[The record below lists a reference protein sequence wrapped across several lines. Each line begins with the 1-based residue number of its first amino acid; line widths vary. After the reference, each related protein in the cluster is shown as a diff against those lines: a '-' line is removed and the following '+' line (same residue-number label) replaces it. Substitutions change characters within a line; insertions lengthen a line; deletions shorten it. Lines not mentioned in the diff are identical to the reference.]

1 MNYENITENKGIE
14 VGSAAH
20 RRAWEA
26 GHIDY
31 FGRDSFSNIEQQLQ
45 RNIGQNLYQY
55 HPTQPR
61 QPSPETTII
70 SQTVIELPTKTT
82 SILKSSANGTTPIP
96 QIPQPRPPPSHSE
109 DLTKKSVQP
118 PTTTTIPPKTPINE
132 VKPISQPK
140 DLSKPTPST
149 KTVSQTVT
157 ELPTTISVSKSSS
170 NTTPSH
176 SKDLYQKETRREP
189 PTEQIITTRTTA
201 VVDTVLN
208 EVGMLSK
215 GDQSIGR
222 VGDLGKEGGSAKFLH
237 QNITHLPTT
246 TTIQSTNPNDHS
258 SNLFKTSQESTT
270 NLSPTVLKE
279 STSLSQRQNTQFVFN
294 SL

>member
-1 MNYENITENKGIE
+1 M
-14 VGSAAH
+14 
-20 RRAWEA
+20 
-26 GHIDY
+26 
-31 FGRDSFSNIEQQLQ
+31 
-45 RNIGQNLYQY
+45 
-55 HPTQPR
+55 
-61 QPSPETTII
+61 
-70 SQTVIELPTKTT
+70 IELPTKTT
-82 SILKSSANGTTPIP
+82 SILKSSTNGTTPLP
-96 QIPQPRPPPSHSE
+96 QIPQPRPPPSSSHLE
-109 DLTKKSVQP
+109 DLAKKSVQQP
-118 PTTTTIPPKTPINE
+118 PTTTILPKTPINE
-132 VKPISQPK
+132 VKPISHPQ
-140 DLSKPTPST
+140 DLSKPIPST

-170 NTTPSH
+170 NVTPSH

-237 QNITHLPTT
+237 QNITHLPT
-246 TTIQSTNPNDHS
+246 IQSNNPIDHS
-258 SNLFKTSQESTT
+258 ANVIKTSQESTK

-279 STSLSQRQNTQFVFN
+279 STSLSQRQNTQFVSN
-294 SL
+294 

>member
-96 QIPQPRPPPSHSE
+96 Q
-109 DLTKKSVQP
+109 P

-208 EVGMLSK
+208 EVGILSK

-294 SL
+294 SFGFIYFSLQ